1 MSALCQNC
9 GSPNH
14 YTHDCSKPPGSWTP
28 PPAPARPA
36 AKPAPQT
43 VPEAEDAPQTPSG
56 VGEQALDPPR
66 WPGGPRMC
74 PAANL
79 PAFEDER
86 ERGRHET
93 PGSKVLLK
101 FRCRGCGL
109 LHYYAGG
116 HDPAGHSSGSTRTSL
131 HHDELVGE
139 AVHRFRHLISDPETL
154 KLARRPPR
162 RDFLRDAT
170 VADIERRKRSA
181 APVVE
186 LPAAAVSVAP
196 EKPLDLPKRER
207 PEPTK
212 PKPRAKPAVPDPRQ
226 GGFL

>member
-1 MSALCQNC
+1 MTEHLCQNC

-14 YTHDCSKPPGSWTP
+14 YTFDCAKPPGSWTP
-28 PPAPARPA
+28 PAHAPPAAAPAPRILPD
-36 AKPAPQT
+36 
-43 VPEAEDAPQTPSG
+43 EEDAPQTPPSAG
-56 VGEQALDPPR
+56 KQALSPPR
-66 WPGGPRMC
+66 WPGGPPIC

-86 ERGRHET
+86 ERGRHEQ

-101 FRCRGCGL
+101 FRCIACGR
-109 LHYYAGG
+109 LHYWVSG

-131 HHDELVGE
+131 HYDELVGE

-186 LPAAAVSVAP
+186 LPVAVVSVAP

-212 PKPRAKPAVPDPRQ
+212 PKPRAKPAVADPRQ